1 MSILVT
7 LCIPSFN
14 RCHFLGRAIRSAI
27 NQTFARD
34 KYEIIVIDD
43 GSTDRTD
50 IILETFKNDIKII
63 KNKKNIG
70 LSRSLNKAILKSRG
84 KYFLRLDSDDYVNEE
99 YINYLY
105 TTLNLNKSEFDA
117 VKCDYYKIDSK
128 EVVTKTAEAVEK
140 VKVDATELK
149 TSGQMMMTQVVQ
161 AKTQAVVAVQD
172 SDMEALMTTG
182 TATAMRALA
191 LKQTV
196 ETKKQETMATAQTIF
211 GLLKSVLATRL
222 DFDFSEDDSDI
233 TFTIENDG
241 HGGYTVSSDRD

>member
-7 LCIPSFN
+7 LCIPTFN

-27 NQTFARD
+27 NQTFPKD

-43 GSTDRTD
+43 GSSDRTD

-105 TTLNLNKSEFDA
+105 TTINLNKSEFDA
-117 VKCDYYKIDSK
+117 VKCDYYKVDSK
-128 EVVTKTAEAVEK
+128 EVVTKKCNSEK
-140 VKVDATELK
+140 EPIACGIIFKIDDLIDVGMYSPKKKIFEEIDLIDK
-149 TSGQMMMTQVVQ
+149 LSKKKNFKIFRLPLPLYRYRMHKKNMT
-161 AKTQAVVAVQD
+161 KNF
-172 SDMEALMTTG
+172 E
-182 TATAMRALA
+182 
-191 LKQTV
+191 K
-196 ETKKQETMATAQTIF
+196 
-211 GLLKSVLATRL
+211 
-222 DFDFSEDDSDI
+222 
-233 TFTIENDG
+233 
-241 HGGYTVSSDRD
+241 

>member
-7 LCIPSFN
+7 LCIPTFN

-27 NQTFARD
+27 NQTFPKD

-50 IILETFKNDIKII
+50 IILDTFKNDIKII

-70 LSRSLNKAILKSRG
+70 LSRSLNKVLLKSRG

-117 VKCDYYKIDSK
+117 VKCDYYKVDSK
-128 EVVTKTAEAVEK
+128 EVVTKKCNSEK
-140 VKVDATELK
+140 EPIACGIIFKIDDLIDVGMYSPKKKIFEEIDLIDK
-149 TSGQMMMTQVVQ
+149 LSRRKNFKIFRLPLPLYRYRMHKKNMT
-161 AKTQAVVAVQD
+161 KNF
-172 SDMEALMTTG
+172 E
-182 TATAMRALA
+182 
-191 LKQTV
+191 K
-196 ETKKQETMATAQTIF
+196 
-211 GLLKSVLATRL
+211 
-222 DFDFSEDDSDI
+222 
-233 TFTIENDG
+233 
-241 HGGYTVSSDRD
+241 

>member
-7 LCIPSFN
+7 LCIPTFN

-27 NQTFARD
+27 NQTFPKD

-50 IILETFKNDIKII
+50 IILDTFKNDIKII

-70 LSRSLNKAILKSRG
+70 LSRSLNKVILKSRG

-117 VKCDYYKIDSK
+117 VKCDYYKVDSK
-128 EVVTKTAEAVEK
+128 EVVTKKCNSEK
-140 VKVDATELK
+140 EPIACGIIFKIDDLIDVGMYSPKKKIFEEIDLIDK
-149 TSGQMMMTQVVQ
+149 LSRRKNFKIFRLPLPLYRYRMHKKNMT
-161 AKTQAVVAVQD
+161 KNF
-172 SDMEALMTTG
+172 E
-182 TATAMRALA
+182 
-191 LKQTV
+191 K
-196 ETKKQETMATAQTIF
+196 
-211 GLLKSVLATRL
+211 
-222 DFDFSEDDSDI
+222 
-233 TFTIENDG
+233 
-241 HGGYTVSSDRD
+241 

>member
-7 LCIPSFN
+7 LCIPTFN

-27 NQTFARD
+27 NQTFPKD

-70 LSRSLNKAILKSRG
+70 LSRSLNKVILKSRG

-117 VKCDYYKIDSK
+117 VKCDYYKVDSK
-128 EVVTKTAEAVEK
+128 EVVTKKCNSEK
-140 VKVDATELK
+140 EPIACGIIFKIDDLIDVGMYSPKKKIFEEIDLIDK
-149 TSGQMMMTQVVQ
+149 LSRKKNFKIFRLPLPLYRYRMHKKNMT
-161 AKTQAVVAVQD
+161 KNF
-172 SDMEALMTTG
+172 E
-182 TATAMRALA
+182 
-191 LKQTV
+191 K
-196 ETKKQETMATAQTIF
+196 
-211 GLLKSVLATRL
+211 
-222 DFDFSEDDSDI
+222 
-233 TFTIENDG
+233 
-241 HGGYTVSSDRD
+241 

>member
-1 MSILVT
+1 MSILAT
-7 LCIPSFN
+7 LCIPTFN

-27 NQTFARD
+27 NQTFPKD

-117 VKCDYYKIDSK
+117 VKCDYYKVDSK
-128 EVVTKTAEAVEK
+128 EVVTKKCNSEK
-140 VKVDATELK
+140 EPIACGIIFKIDDLIDVGMYSPKKKIFEEIDLIDK
-149 TSGQMMMTQVVQ
+149 LSKKKNFKIFRLPLPLYRYRMHKKNMT
-161 AKTQAVVAVQD
+161 KNF
-172 SDMEALMTTG
+172 E
-182 TATAMRALA
+182 
-191 LKQTV
+191 K
-196 ETKKQETMATAQTIF
+196 
-211 GLLKSVLATRL
+211 
-222 DFDFSEDDSDI
+222 
-233 TFTIENDG
+233 
-241 HGGYTVSSDRD
+241 